1 MVLFGASAFFY
12 RKAVKYMVKVGTPVP
27 NGYRVKTLCTHGPF
41 QYFQHPVYTAL
52 FGCSLSTPFVLDS
65 ACKPPSRL
73 GLIALLLP
81 GLSGL
86 LNLSPSRQQ
95 EGASSDGCSM
105 LNPARPHAAGREIER
120 RRLPR
125 LL

>member
-1 MVLFGASAFFY
+1 MSGQAVYGAGMLLFGASAFFY

-65 ACKPPSRL
+65 ACKPS
-73 GLIALLLP
+73 ALT
-81 GLSGL
+81 
-86 LNLSPSRQQ
+86 
-95 EGASSDGCSM
+95 
-105 LNPARPHAAGREIER
+105 PARFDYRGC
-120 RRLPR
+120 
-125 LL
+125 